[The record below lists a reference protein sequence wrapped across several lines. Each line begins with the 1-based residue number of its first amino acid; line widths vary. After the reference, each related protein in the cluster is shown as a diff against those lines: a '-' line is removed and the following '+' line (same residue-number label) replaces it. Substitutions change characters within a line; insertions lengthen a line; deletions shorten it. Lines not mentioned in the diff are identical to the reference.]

1 MGGDRRSERIEA
13 HKNTILAIRE
23 AKSDMAIEEQPPQ
36 PERECEGSS
45 KAVSACPP
53 ASGVCP
59 SARAES
65 PSGRREV
72 RGERSNFSF
81 LGLGRLD
88 NLLRPHI

>member
-13 HKNTILAIRE
+13 RKNTILAIRE
-23 AKSDMAIEEQPPQ
+23 AKSDIATEEQLPQ

-59 SARAES
+59 SAGAES

-81 LGLGRLD
+81 LGPGRLD
-88 NLLRPHI
+88 KLLGPHI